1 MALSCDRLGLT
12 AEVYHGNPIRL
23 RPSIGLR
30 RKLVSCNDGMDS
42 PRNVLGIFVPTLP

>member
-1 MALSCDRLGLT
+1 VALSCERLGLT
-12 AEVYHGNPIRL
+12 AEVYHENRERL
-23 RPSIGLR
+23 RASIGLR